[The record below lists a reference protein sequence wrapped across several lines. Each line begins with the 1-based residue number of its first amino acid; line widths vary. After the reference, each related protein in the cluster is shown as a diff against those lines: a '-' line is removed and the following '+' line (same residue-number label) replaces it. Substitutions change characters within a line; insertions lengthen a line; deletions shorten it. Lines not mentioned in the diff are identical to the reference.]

1 VYVGNTANF
10 IVTVSGTLPLT
21 YQWSFDGT
29 NIVGATNNLL
39 VLTNAQFSQSGIYA
53 VQVANVCGSVQSSNA
68 LLTVNP
74 TPPCD
79 PAPSGLVAW
88 WPAEGNAN
96 DIEGGNNGSPVSG
109 ITYANGKVGQA
120 FVFDGTTSL
129 ITVPASPSLAV
140 SNLTFEGWIFP
151 TDLNQPRPVI
161 DYGGGGQ
168 AVPVCLWIN
177 TSGGSSSVPGA
188 IYALIRDRSNINNF
202 IQVIAAG
209 GTVTLNQW
217 NHVAFT
223 YDTVSRAGVLYCNG
237 VQVQSGTSPA
247 ALVPQSAPVNLG
259 YRDVNSLDIL
269 RGYRFA
275 GRLDEISVYNRAL
288 SSNEVAAICNA
299 DSGGKCFTP
308 TPPVITSQPAN
319 QTVSVGSTA
328 SFSVTANGTPPL
340 TYQWSFN
347 GTNILGATGTTLTF
361 ANAQLTNA
369 GSYSVTVTN
378 LYGSA
383 TSSNAL
389 LTVNSPPSCDPAP
402 SGLVAWWQA
411 EGNANDSIGTN
422 NGTLIG
428 GVTYT
433 NGEVGRAFMFDN
445 VNTTT
450 SYIKA
455 SASPSLN
462 IGTNGGFTIE
472 CWVKPDALVLQ
483 GGAPI
488 IEWDSSSTDG
498 LQFWVGGPSA
508 NIKDTSGS
516 AHFINPAS
524 NVLNSNNFQHVAL
537 TYDKSSGKAFIYYNG
552 GVIASNNF
560 GNITPQTTYPVNIGR
575 RTGQPIGNGSN
586 YGGLMDELSLYNRAL
601 TAAEIQAIYA
611 AGSGGKCPPSAPF
624 IVTQPT
630 NQAVA
635 LGSTATFTVVAGGTA
650 PLSYRWRFNGT
661 NIAGATNTTLAFVN
675 VQPTNAGT
683 YSVMV
688 TNAYDSVT
696 SSNAV
701 LTVLTQPPSIITQ
714 PTNLTM
720 TLTSNAT
727 FNVVAAGSPQLIYQW
742 NFNGTNILA
751 ATNTSLTLTNVR
763 LSQSGNYSVLVTNAY
778 GSILSSNAA
787 LVVNPLL
794 YFIWNQVPSPR
805 FANTP
810 FAVVI
815 QAQNLTNG
823 IVTNFTGTVVLLST
837 NGVPVSPA
845 VSGNFIQG
853 VWTGAVTVAQT
864 ATNLVLQA
872 TDNPGDSGLAN
883 PINVV
888 SLPTLSP
895 LSSGGTLLI
904 LWPVSPSGFV
914 LETTAGLA
922 PANWVPVTAPP
933 FQIGDQYL
941 LSIQMSGTNAFY
953 RLRFNGQ

>member
-1 VYVGNTANF
+1 M
-10 IVTVSGTLPLT
+10 
-21 YQWSFDGT
+21 
-29 NIVGATNNLL
+29 
-39 VLTNAQFSQSGIYA
+39 
-53 VQVANVCGSVQSSNA
+53 
-68 LLTVNP
+68 
-74 TPPCD
+74 
-79 PAPSGLVAW
+79 
-88 WPAEGNAN
+88 
-96 DIEGGNNGSPVSG
+96 
-109 ITYANGKVGQA
+109 
-120 FVFDGTTSL
+120 
-129 ITVPASPSLAV
+129 
-140 SNLTFEGWIFP
+140 
-151 TDLNQPRPVI
+151 
-161 DYGGGGQ
+161 
-168 AVPVCLWIN
+168 
-177 TSGGSSSVPGA
+177 
-188 IYALIRDRSNINNF
+188 
-202 IQVIAAG
+202 
-209 GTVTLNQW
+209 
-217 NHVAFT
+217 
-223 YDTVSRAGVLYCNG
+223 
-237 VQVQSGTSPA
+237 
-247 ALVPQSAPVNLG
+247 
-259 YRDVNSLDIL
+259 
-269 RGYRFA
+269 
-275 GRLDEISVYNRAL
+275 
-288 SSNEVAAICNA
+288 
-299 DSGGKCFTP
+299 
-308 TPPVITSQPAN
+308 
-319 QTVSVGSTA
+319 
-328 SFSVTANGTPPL
+328 
-340 TYQWSFN
+340 
-347 GTNILGATGTTLTF
+347 
-361 ANAQLTNA
+361 
-369 GSYSVTVTN
+369 
-378 LYGSA
+378 
-383 TSSNAL
+383 
-389 LTVNSPPSCDPAP
+389 
-402 SGLVAWWQA
+402 AWWQA

-445 VNTTT
+445 VNTST
-450 SYIKA
+450 SYINA
-455 SASPSLN
+455 PASPSLN

-688 TNAYDSVT
+688 TNAYGSVT

-763 LSQSGNYSVLVTNAY
+763 LSQSGHLLRAGDQCLRLHLQFQCQRLWSTRCF
-778 GSILSSNAA
+778 ISSGTRFRRRG
-787 LVVNPLL
+787 LRTRPL
-794 YFIWNQVPSPR
+794 PSSSR
-805 FANTP
+805 RK
-810 FAVVI
+810 I
-815 QAQNLTNG
+815 LTNG
-823 IVTNFTGTVVLLST
+823 IVTNFTGTVGSCPPTACRSVRRF
-837 NGVPVSPA
+837 PA
-845 VSGNFIQG
+845 ISSK
-853 VWTGAVTVAQT
+853 A
-864 ATNLVLQA
+864 
-872 TDNPGDSGLAN
+872 SGLAQ
-883 PINVV
+883 
-888 SLPTLSP
+888 SP
-895 LSSGGTLLI
+895 LPRPQPT
-904 LWPVSPSGFV
+904 WCCKPW
-914 LETTAGLA
+914 TTAA
-922 PANWVPVTAPP
+922 IPAWPIRSMSSACRRCPP
-933 FQIGDQYL
+933 CHR
-941 LSIQMSGTNAFY
+941 AA
-953 RLRFNGQ
+953 RC